1 MSDDPPTVLDY
12 LRGWMHEHVSNE
24 EQAEAAALTFA
35 EELSGRSSLPVDI
48 SPDTPCTDAV
58 RDALNDAM
66 VGDPIPFVEVY
77 KEEIAEAVDETF
89 AEIVSPPFARLGL
102 QRSDLA
108 IEEITDE
115 IPSAL
120 AELTR
125 AEIQRSIQR
134 GDLSPLPEFYQ
145 KHGADEL
152 RQQVT
157 G

>member
-66 VGDPIPFVEVY
+66 VGDPIPFVEIY

-89 AEIVSPPFARLGL
+89 AEMESMPASTRN
-102 QRSDLA
+102 
-108 IEEITDE
+108 
-115 IPSAL
+115 SAN
-120 AELTR
+120 
-125 AEIQRSIQR
+125 S
-134 GDLSPLPEFYQ
+134 G
-145 KHGADEL
+145 
-152 RQQVT
+152 
-157 G
+157 